1 MNAWLETPF
10 GDQIPIAGNCSMGR
24 DPNNNLVLSGHQ
36 ISRRHAMIHLQAN
49 EEYWLVDLGSRNGV
63 SRNGHRVT
71 QPVALKNLDRLEIG
85 GQTLIFRQKLSE
97 ATEGDMTKDTS
108 TDDRTVG
115 DHRTGHHW
123 LLLADIMDFTPLSQT
138 MPGDQLAKLV
148 GNWIAEC
155 KRVVES
161 HDGEINQYL
170 GDGFLAYWPSPDTSA
185 QKVTDTIKELI
196 KIRGKTSLSFRLVMH
211 NGPVTIDY
219 SITGGKNSLIGPDV
233 NFTFRME
240 KIAGKLG
247 VDCMATAG
255 AAEKLKPCGNLI
267 PLGEFE
273 LKGFDGKFATFKFEP
288 GA

>member
-1 MNAWLETPF
+1 
-10 GDQIPIAGNCSMGR
+10 
-24 DPNNNLVLSGHQ
+24 VLSGHQ

-97 ATEGDMTKDTS
+97 ATEGEVTKETA
-108 TDDRTVG
+108 TDERTVG
-115 DHRTGHHW
+115 DHRTGRHW

-185 QKVTDTIKELI
+185 QKVTDTIKELA

-273 LKGFDGKFATFKFEP
+273 LKGFDGKFPTFKFEP
-288 GA
+288 TA

>member
-10 GDQIPIAGNCSMGR
+10 GDQIPITGNCSMGR
-24 DPNNNLVLSGHQ
+24 DPGNNLVLTGHQ
-36 ISRRHAMIHLQAN
+36 ISRRHAMIHLQSN
-49 EEYWLVDLGSRNGV
+49 EEYWLVDLGSRNGIM
-63 SRNGHRVT
+63 RNGHRVM
-71 QPVALKNLDRLEIG
+71 QPVALKNADRLEVG
-85 GQTLIFRQKLSE
+85 GQVLIFRQKLSE
-97 ATEGDMTKDTS
+97 AKEGEITKETA
-108 TDDRTVG
+108 TDERTVA
-115 DHRTGHHW
+115 GHSTAPLW

-148 GNWIAEC
+148 GHWISEC

-161 HDGEINQYL
+161 HDGEVNQYL

-185 QKVTDTIKELI
+185 QKITDTIKDLNKFRAE
-196 KIRGKTSLSFRLVMH
+196 TTLSFRLVMH

-219 SITGGKNSLIGPDV
+219 SISGGKNSLIGPDV

-247 VDCMATAG
+247 VSCMATAG
-255 AAEKLKPCGNLI
+255 AAEKLKPCGQLT

-273 LKGFDGKFATFKFEP
+273 LKGFDGKFPTFKFEP
-288 GA
+288 NA